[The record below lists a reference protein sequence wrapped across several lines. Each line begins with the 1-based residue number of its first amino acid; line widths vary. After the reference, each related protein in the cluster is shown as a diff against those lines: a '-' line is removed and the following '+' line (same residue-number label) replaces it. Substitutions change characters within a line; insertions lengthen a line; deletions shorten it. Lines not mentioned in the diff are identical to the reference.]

1 MKTFVFN
8 EKEYADFK
16 ELGLAFAE
24 NYASALEAIQTKEFI
39 SFVKSNKVYKPI
51 VFDALYESRA
61 LQSALTIIIYAFTNE
76 KLIIGGKT
84 YNNIDEIINDLDTN
98 PCVKPFFGDR
108 ALRKTILNTIEDEV
122 FKINLKA
129 VEDNYDDE
137 FVYKYLKTYKEAD
150 PNVSLY
156 EFNSIFLSS
165 EKFKTAYKLFKDENL
180 LIKLV
185 YRFNLVEVMK
195 IRNAINPVFDGLI
208 LVKNEENS
216 KDIKELLQKG
226 FYLGLGKTYNKYKY
240 KSIRALDVLDEVIRK
255 YKKVIKS
262 DDILVHK
269 DFYTSYLKFVELY
282 SKKEIVV
289 KKKYADYDYNIPYCD
304 AYVNNNIVSK
314 YGLKEFDEAK
324 DDVTVPCY
332 NLKRLSK
339 AVKQHKGYIRWNIA
353 VIIISVLLYVAT
365 YFIPYLTPG
374 FNGVFGIFD
383 FVLFGALAGVL
394 ALTILIG
401 VKNKNDEK
409 RYNDLCKLNYYR
421 KNYNLLTLKQKEDME
436 RIKLLEDKHSIK
448 SDHHYFIIGAVVNSC
463 LAITASLMTM
473 IILINAV
480 PLLDEGFIKVADLL
494 RSFYTP
500 TNTYKPIDPHAFVMP
515 AIASTLPMFVGII
528 RHKKT
533 AMSCILSVL
542 FGFVITLVL
551 GFVL

>member
-8 EKEYADFK
+8 KKEYTDFK

-24 NYASALEAIQTKEFI
+24 NYANALEAIQTKEFV
-39 SFVKSNKVYKPI
+39 SFVKANKVYKPI

-84 YNNIDEIINDLDTN
+84 YSNIDEIINDLDTN
-98 PCVKPFFGDR
+98 PCVKPFFGDK
-108 ALRKTILNTIEDEV
+108 ALRKTLLNTIEDEV

-129 VEDNYDDE
+129 VEDNYEDE
-137 FVYKYLKTYKEAD
+137 FVYKYLRTYKEAD

-156 EFNSIFLSS
+156 EFNSIFFGA
-165 EKFKTAYKLFKDENL
+165 EKFKTAYKLFKNEDIL
-180 LIKLV
+180 LKLV
-185 YRFNLVEVMK
+185 YKYNLFEVMK
-195 IRNAINPVFDGLI
+195 IRTAVNPVFDGLM
-208 LVKNEENS
+208 LVKDKNHAEDMNKLLENA
-216 KDIKELLQKG
+216 
-226 FYLGLGKTYNKYKY
+226 FYLGIGKTYNKYKY

-255 YKKVIKS
+255 YKKVIHSK
-262 DDILVHK
+262 DLMVHK

-289 KKKYADYDYNIPYCD
+289 KKKYSDYDYNIPYCD
-304 AYVNNNIVSK
+304 TYINNVISSK
-314 YGLKEFDEAK
+314 YNVHEFDEAK
-324 DDVTVPCY
+324 DEVTVPCY
-332 NLKRLSK
+332 NLQRLNK

-353 VIIISVLLYVAT
+353 VIILSVLLYVAT

-401 VKNKNDEK
+401 VKNRNDER

-421 KNYNLLTLKQKEDME
+421 KNFSLLTLKQKEDMD

-448 SDHHYFIIGAVVNSC
+448 SDHHYSIIGAVVNSC

-480 PLLDEGFIKVADLL
+480 PLLDEGFIKIADLL
-494 RSFYTP
+494 RSFYIP
-500 TNTYKPIDPHAFVMP
+500 TNKYKLIDPHAFVMP

-533 AMSCILSVL
+533 SMSCILSVL
-542 FGFVITLVL
+542 FGFIITLVL
-551 GFVL
+551 GFIL